1 MGSTWALE
9 DLQVVCGT
17 MGMPTATLKLRGPD
31 GMLRVRSAIGTGPVD
46 AAYKAVDSVVAVP
59 AELTDYS
66 ITSVTEGIE
75 ALAATRVRPSLPRA
89 KRRLPPRAWAAAR
102 PPQRNCGGGHSHS
115 LSSPAATVPARRL
128 HIMSP
133 YRPPA
138 S

>member
-1 MGSTWALE
+1 MHSRCHTHACPPPAAGARHAAGLTAASAVQIGSTWTLE

-59 AELTDYS
+59 AKLTDYS

-75 ALAATRVRPSLPRA
+75 ALAATRVRTALRP
-89 KRRLPPRAWAAAR
+89 LPP
-102 PPQRNCGGGHSHS
+102 H
-115 LSSPAATVPARRL
+115 ATVVPA
-128 HIMSP
+128 
-133 YRPPA
+133 
-138 S
+138 